1 MNQEFELVVDG
12 VVRGRLVLMM
22 TPTGLGVQAAGDVEF
37 RPVRQP
43 DPDPSDVL
51 TLRDLQIARRLLN
64 S

>member
-22 TPTGLGVQAAGDVEF
+22 TPMGLGVQAVGDVEF
-37 RPVRQP
+37 RLVQQSE
-43 DPDPSDVL
+43 PDPSDVL

-64 S
+64 N